1 MQNTVSQEQFAA
13 NRANA
18 AGSTGPRTPDGKAR
32 SSQNARKHGFAAA
45 AYTVPRLED
54 IEEIAEIREGVIDLY
69 QPTNA
74 QELYAVERI
83 AITQQSMNRASR
95 LEAGTLTICL
105 NDVLNLRERPLMEM
119 DPEMYGG
126 GEPGKQQVKNYLLA
140 EGFRRSVGAS
150 SAMHLCMRYNAQ
162 AERLYRRAVQ
172 DFERIK
178 SLPSVSQA
186 SDPLPDRGAGPLAC
200 VFAPPDQRTGGADLL
215 VCPLDP
221 SEPLPAQTNPN
232 PSEPPQTEP
241 LTHSEPAPETTPA
254 AAQNAPSASNGS
266 PRTDC
271 TCPQCLD
278 DRGLAAETPSQE
290 DISPTR

>member
-1 MQNTVSQEQFAA
+1 MQNFQNTVSPEQFAA

-54 IEEIAEIREGVIDLY
+54 IDEVAELRESVINLY
-69 QPTNA
+69 KPANA
-74 QELYAVERI
+74 QELFAVERI
-83 AITQQSMNRASR
+83 AITQQSMNRAAR
-95 LEAGTLTICL
+95 LEAGTLTTCL

-150 SAMHLCMRYNAQ
+150 NVFHLCMRYNAQ

-178 SLPSVSQA
+178 SLRS
-186 SDPLPDRGAGPLAC
+186 PLEG
-200 VFAPPDQRTGGADLL
+200 
-215 VCPLDP
+215 
-221 SEPLPAQTNPN
+221 SEPPIDQTNPIS
-232 PSEPPQTEP
+232 PEPQQTEP
-241 LTHSEPAPETTPA
+241 LTPSE
-254 AAQNAPSASNGS
+254 
-266 PRTDC
+266 
-271 TCPQCLD
+271 
-278 DRGLAAETPSQE
+278 
-290 DISPTR
+290 SPTRAPRNPWGPPNGDNTNHDNGCICGVCSTKTPPSDR

>member
-150 SAMHLCMRYNAQ
+150 NVIHLCMRYNAQ

-172 DFERIK
+172 DFERIRDLT
-178 SLPSVSQA
+178 SGA
-186 SDPLPDRGAGPLAC
+186 DP
-200 VFAPPDQRTGGADLL
+200 GGADLP
-215 VCPLDP
+215 VCL
-221 SEPLPAQTNPN
+221 LPVDQTNPIPPEPTQTN
-232 PSEPPQTEP
+232 PLTQSEPTPETPPEPSEPP
-241 LTHSEPAPETTPA
+241 A
-254 AAQNAPSASNGS
+254 AAPRNPCGPPNGDNT
-266 PRTDC
+266 RHDNGC
-271 TCPQCLD
+271 ICPLCLAGKS
-278 DRGLAAETPSQE
+278 RWKPES
-290 DISPTR
+290 DIS